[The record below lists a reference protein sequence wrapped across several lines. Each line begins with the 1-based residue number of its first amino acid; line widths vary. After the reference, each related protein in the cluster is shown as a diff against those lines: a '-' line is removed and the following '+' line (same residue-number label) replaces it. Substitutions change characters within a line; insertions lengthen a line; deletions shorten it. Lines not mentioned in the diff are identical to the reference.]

1 MEVQFNRESI
11 QGWGID
17 LRPEDRPAYPMWKE
31 TENTGSHYEESTIP
45 KQEMKFTKLKSIERP
60 ELPPV
65 FGQTVP
71 PTLLSGLIRKFAFR
85 YSEGSFG
92 HWLPLLLADRVN
104 VVEGVLK
111 DLLRLHV
118 PNVFKE
124 MGLKAEWKYN
134 RANFVRKTVITTA
147 LLAGVAGIVAAS
159 SRNSTRQ
166 S

>member
-17 LRPEDRPAYPMWKE
+17 LKPEDRPAYPMWKYQE
-31 TENTGSHYEESTIP
+31 DTGSHYDESTIP
-45 KQEMKFTKLKSIERP
+45 KQEMKFTKLMSIERP
-60 ELPPV
+60 HMPPV

-92 HWLPLLLADRVN
+92 HWLPLLMADRVN
-104 VVEGVLK
+104 MIEGIFD
-111 DLLRLHV
+111 DLLHLHV

-134 RANFVRKTVITTA
+134 RSSFVKKTVLVTA
-147 LLAGVAGIVAAS
+147 LFAGVIGIMAAS